1 LVSKKPE
8 RLLTIVNSKCYLEKT
23 IESRRIHI
31 PIPKARIAEFSHGI
45 KQSASSS
52 AVAKALSTS
61 TSVNVGHSKVTIL
74 IGDLA
79 AQPVDAIVACSSSE
93 YL

>member
-1 LVSKKPE
+1 
-8 RLLTIVNSKCYLEKT
+8 
-23 IESRRIHI
+23 
-31 PIPKARIAEFSHGI
+31 GI

-52 AVAKALSTS
+52 AVAKALPTS

-79 AQPVDAIVACSSSE
+79 AQAVSFTIQ
-93 YL
+93 